1 MMMAGHNKWSK
12 VKHIKAKQDAIKGK
26 AFTKAIKDITTAAR
40 AGGGDPETNA
50 ALRLA
55 IDRAKAVSM
64 PQSNIQRAI
73 DKATGNLQGV
83 HYDEITYEGYGP
95 GGVAIMVEC
104 MTDNKNRTVASVR
117 HAFSKNGGSMGES
130 GCVAWMFDKK
140 GIITVTKSDKDDE
153 IMEVAMDNGASDI
166 KEFDDFLLFECEP
179 ADFNDLL
186 KAIEETGAQIQ
197 ESSIELVANNEVDV
211 DDETAAKVEK
221 LIDVLEEDDDI
232 QNVYHNMS

>member
-1 MMMAGHNKWSK
+1 MAGHNKWSK

-26 AFTKAIKDITTAAR
+26 AFTKAIKDITTAAK
-40 AGGGDPETNA
+40 AGGGDIETNA
-50 ALRLA
+50 ALRIA
-55 IDRAKAVSM
+55 VERAKAVSM

-140 GIITVTKSDKDDE
+140 GIITVEKSENDDE
-153 IMEVAMDNGASDI
+153 IMEIAMDNGASDI

-179 ADFNDLL
+179 SDFNELL
-186 KAIEETGAQIQ
+186 KAVENSGAKIQ

-211 DDETAAKVEK
+211 DDEIASKVEK
-221 LIDVLEEDDDI
+221 LIDVLEEDDDV

>member
-1 MMMAGHNKWSK
+1 MAGHNKWSK

-40 AGGGDPETNA
+40 AGGGDLDSNA

-55 IDRAKAVSM
+55 VERAKAVSM

-140 GIITVTKSDKDDE
+140 GIITVEKSDKDDE
-153 IMEVAMDNGASDI
+153 IMEIAMDNGASDI

-179 ADFNDLL
+179 SDFNDLL
-186 KAIEETGAQIQ
+186 KAIEESGATIQ

-211 DDETAAKVEK
+211 DDETAAKVER
-221 LIDVLEEDDDI
+221 LIDVLEEDDDV

>member
-1 MMMAGHNKWSK
+1 MAGHNKWSK

-40 AGGGDPETNA
+40 AGGGDLDSNA

-55 IDRAKAVSM
+55 VERAKAVSM

-140 GIITVTKSDKDDE
+140 GIITVEKSDKDDE
-153 IMEVAMDNGASDI
+153 IMEIAMDNGASDI

-179 ADFNDLL
+179 SDFNELL
-186 KAIEETGAQIQ
+186 KAVEESGATIQ

-221 LIDVLEEDDDI
+221 LIDVLEEDDDV

>member
-1 MMMAGHNKWSK
+1 MAGHNKWSK

-140 GIITVTKSDKDDE
+140 GIITVAKSDKDDE
-153 IMEVAMDNGASDI
+153 IMEIAMDNGASDI

-179 ADFNDLL
+179 SDFNDLL
-186 KAIEETGAQIQ
+186 KAIEDSGASIQ

-211 DDETAAKVEK
+211 NDEIAAKVEK
-221 LIDVLEEDDDI
+221 LIDILEDDDDV

>member
-1 MMMAGHNKWSK
+1 MAGHNKWSK

-40 AGGGDPETNA
+40 AGGGDLDSNA

-55 IDRAKAVSM
+55 VERAKAVSM

-104 MTDNKNRTVASVR
+104 MTDNKNRTVATVR

-179 ADFNDLL
+179 GDFNELL
-186 KAIEETGAQIQ
+186 KAIEETGADIQ

>member
-1 MMMAGHNKWSK
+1 MAGHNKWSK

-55 IDRAKAVSM
+55 IERAKAVSM

-104 MTDNKNRTVASVR
+104 MTDNKNRTVASIR
-117 HAFSKNGGSMGES
+117 HAFSKNGGSLGES

-140 GIITVTKSDKDDE
+140 GIITVEKSDKDDE
-153 IMEVAMDNGASDI
+153 IMEVAMESGASDI

-179 ADFNDLL
+179 TDFNELL
-186 KAIEETGAQIQ
+186 KAIEKTGAKIQ

-221 LIDVLEEDDDI
+221 LIDILEEDDDV
-232 QNVYHNMS
+232 QNVNHNMS

>member
-1 MMMAGHNKWSK
+1 MSGHNKWSK

-40 AGGGDPETNA
+40 AGGGDLDANA
-50 ALRLA
+50 ALRIA
-55 IDRAKAVSM
+55 VERAKAVSM
-64 PQSNIQRAI
+64 PQNNIQRAI

-153 IMEVAMDNGASDI
+153 LMEIAMDNGASDI
-166 KEFDDFLLFECEP
+166 KEFDDFLLFESEP
-179 ADFNDLL
+179 SDFNSLL
-186 KAIEETGAQIQ
+186 KAIEESGVEIQ

-221 LIDVLEEDDDI
+221 LIDILEDDDDV

>member
-1 MMMAGHNKWSK
+1 MAGHNKWSK

-40 AGGGDPETNA
+40 AGGGDIETNA
-50 ALRLA
+50 ALRIA
-55 IDRAKAVSM
+55 VERAKAVSM

-104 MTDNKNRTVASVR
+104 MTDNKNRTVATVR

-140 GIITVTKSDKDDE
+140 GIITVARGDKDEE
-153 IMEVAMDNGASDI
+153 IMEIAMDNGASDI
-166 KEFDDFLLFECEP
+166 KEFDDFLLFESEP
-179 ADFNDLL
+179 NDFNDLL
-186 KAIEETGAQIQ
+186 KAIEEQDVEIL

-221 LIDVLEEDDDI
+221 LIDVLEEDDDV

>member
-1 MMMAGHNKWSK
+1 MAGHNKWSK

-40 AGGGDPETNA
+40 AGGGDLDTNA

-55 IDRAKAVSM
+55 VERAKAVSM

-73 DKATGNLQGV
+73 DKATGNLKGV

-140 GIITVTKSDKDDE
+140 GIITVERSDKDDE
-153 IMEVAMDNGASDI
+153 VMEVAMDSGASDI
-166 KEFDDFLLFECEP
+166 KEFDDFILLESEP
-179 ADFNDLL
+179 ADFNGLL
-186 KAIEETGAQIQ
+186 QAIEKLEVNIMD
-197 ESSIELVANNEVDV
+197 SSVELVANNEIDV
-211 DDETAAKVEK
+211 DDETAQKVER
-221 LIDVLEEDDDI
+221 LIDVLEEDDDV

>member
-1 MMMAGHNKWSK
+1 MAGHNKWSK

-40 AGGGDPETNA
+40 AGGGDLDSNA

-55 IDRAKAVSM
+55 VERAKSVSM

-140 GIITVTKSDKDDE
+140 GIITVEKSDKDDE

-166 KEFDDFLLFECEP
+166 KEFDEFLLFECEP
-179 ADFNDLL
+179 SDFNELL
-186 KAIEETGAQIQ
+186 KAIEKTGAKIQ

-221 LIDVLEEDDDI
+221 LIDILEDDDDI

>member
-1 MMMAGHNKWSK
+1 MAGHNKWSK

-40 AGGGDPETNA
+40 AGGGDLDSNA

-55 IDRAKAVSM
+55 VERAKAVSM

-140 GIITVTKSDKDDE
+140 GIITVEKSDKDDE
-153 IMEVAMDNGASDI
+153 IMEIAMDNGASDI

-179 ADFNDLL
+179 SDFNDLL
-186 KAIEETGAQIQ
+186 KTIEESGATIQ

-211 DDETAAKVEK
+211 DDETAAKVER
-221 LIDVLEEDDDI
+221 LIDVLEEDDDV

>member
-1 MMMAGHNKWSK
+1 MAGHNKWSK

>member
-1 MMMAGHNKWSK
+1 MAGHNKWSK

-40 AGGGDPETNA
+40 AGGGDLDSNA

-55 IDRAKAVSM
+55 VERAKAVSM

-140 GIITVTKSDKDDE
+140 GIITVEKSDKDDE
-153 IMEVAMDNGASDI
+153 IMEIAMDNGASDI

-179 ADFNDLL
+179 SDFNELL
-186 KAIEETGAQIQ
+186 KAIEESGAKIQ

-221 LIDVLEEDDDI
+221 LIDVLEDDDDV

>member
-1 MMMAGHNKWSK
+1 MAGHNKWSK

-140 GIITVTKSDKDDE
+140 GIITVPKSDRDDE
-153 IMEVAMDNGASDI
+153 IMEIAMDNGANEI

-179 ADFNDLL
+179 SDFNELL
-186 KAIEETGAQIQ
+186 KAIEESGANIQ

-211 DDETAAKVEK
+211 NDEIAAKVEK
-221 LIDVLEEDDDI
+221 LIEVLEENDDV

>member
-1 MMMAGHNKWSK
+1 MAGHNKWSK

-40 AGGGDPETNA
+40 AGGGDIETNA
-50 ALRLA
+50 ALRIA
-55 IDRAKAVSM
+55 VERAKAVSM

-104 MTDNKNRTVASVR
+104 MTDNKNRTVATVR

-140 GIITVTKSDKDDE
+140 GIITVARSDKDEE

-166 KEFDDFLLFECEP
+166 KEFDDFLLFESDP
-179 ADFNDLL
+179 SDFNDLL
-186 KAIEETGAQIQ
+186 KAIEEQDVEIL

-211 DDETAAKVEK
+211 DDETAAKVER

>member
-1 MMMAGHNKWSK
+1 MAGHNKWSK

-40 AGGGDPETNA
+40 AGGGDPESNA

-55 IDRAKAVSM
+55 IERAKAVSM
-64 PQSNIQRAI
+64 PASNIQRAI

-153 IMEVAMDNGASDI
+153 IMEIAMDNGASDI

-179 ADFNDLL
+179 SDFNELL
-186 KAIEETGAQIQ
+186 KAIEESGATIQ

-211 DDETAAKVEK
+211 DDDVASKVER
-221 LIDVLEEDDDI
+221 LIDVLEENDDV